1 MFLTGEKLEAAPGS
15 ILHIALAAIDI
26 MIDNLSDP
34 LDERFHRMNIKEI
47 DDMEWNSTRE
57 NAISWDLEDLVRGY
71 DPVQFE
77 NWELHFNGGD
87 DEWVSENVLDQLFKD
102 AFGGFEDTNT
112 VPIEMH
118 EARVS
123 DSTSLWGTVDHGPS
137 HSGLNR
143 LFWQESALPVASH
156 RLFVSSIEERGRRF
170 DIVTERYFMYT
181 DENQQGTAVGV
192 FEGERWVHTETVLAR
207 AVLDPSWS
215 GDKAFFHEHL
225 VEERALMVSDTL
237 SPCASCALLPSC
249 YSHDFPRAPSEPV
262 FPRAPQIT
270 RPSQVQASSY
280 VYVLKRLRVKASS
293 PYYLGEAV
301 RAPPWALASPPRH
314 PTRFELREMRD
325 ATVQMTGPMFTI
337 RERHTGVILPVI
349 GSWSLPRPYGG
360 GWYGFLG
367 ELP

>member
-1 MFLTGEKLEAAPGS
+1 MFLTGEKQEAAPGS
-15 ILHIALAAIDI
+15 ILPNALAAIEI

-34 LDERFHRMNIKEI
+34 LDERYHRMNIKEI
-47 DDMEWNSTRE
+47 DDMDWHWTRE
-57 NAISWDLEDLVRGY
+57 EAISSHLEDLVRGY

-77 NWELHFNGGD
+77 NWELHFQGGAD
-87 DEWVSENVLDQLFKD
+87 VSEVSENVMEQMFED
-102 AFGGFEDTNT
+102 AFGGFENTNT

-123 DSTSLWGTVDHGPS
+123 DSSSLWGTVDHGPS
-137 HSGLNR
+137 RSALNR
-143 LFWQESALPVASH
+143 MSWQETALPVASH
-156 RLFVSSIEERGRRF
+156 RLFVSSIEERGRSF

-181 DENQQGTAVGV
+181 DENQQGTATGV

-225 VEERALMVSDTL
+225 VEERALMVSDTHSL
-237 SPCASCALLPSC
+237 CASCALLPSC
-249 YSHDFPRAPSEPV
+249 YYHDLPSEPV
-262 FPRAPQIT
+262 FLRAPQIT

-280 VYVLKRLRVKASS
+280 VYELKRLRVKASS
-293 PYYLGEAV
+293 PYYLGQAV
-301 RAPPWALASPPRH
+301 RAPPWALASPPRR
-314 PTRFELREMRD
+314 PTRYELREMRE

-337 RERHTGVILPVI
+337 PERHTGVILPVI

-360 GWYGFLG
+360 GWYGFLN

>member
-87 DEWVSENVLDQLFKD
+87 DEWVSENVLDQLFED

-143 LFWQESALPVASH
+143 LCWQETALPVASH

-360 GWYGFLG
+360 GWYCFLG